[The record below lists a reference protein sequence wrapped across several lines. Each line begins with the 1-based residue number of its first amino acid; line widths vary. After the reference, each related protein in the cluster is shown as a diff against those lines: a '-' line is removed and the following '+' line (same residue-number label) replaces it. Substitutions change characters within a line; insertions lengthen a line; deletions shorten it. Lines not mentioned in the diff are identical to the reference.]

1 MFSLSDKLI
10 VITGGAK
17 GLGAAL
23 ARYLTLQGAK
33 LALLDIRDQSEIAA
47 QTGAATFTC
56 DVRDA
61 GQIMTTLD
69 QIEDQLGP
77 IHGLVNNAGVYSI
90 EDTREDFVRVFET
103 NVWGMSVCSNKVS
116 ERMAPGSSIVS
127 IGSHICEHHAS
138 TEDLMIY
145 VASKAAMLN
154 INRCLSIALGPK
166 GIRCNVVAP
175 SVVAIPGGYYGPE
188 LLKAF
193 DHIAPLGIAP
203 DANEFCAAVHY
214 YLADASAHVSGV
226 HHIMDGGFVQ
236 GYSLAAFE
244 AVLGP
249 KSPLSLS

>member
-1 MFSLSDKLI
+1 MFSVADKVVI
-10 VITGGAK
+10 ITGGAR
-17 GLGAAL
+17 GIGAEL
-23 ARYLTLQGAK
+23 ARHLVKQGAK
-33 LALLDIRDQSEIAA
+33 LALLDIRDQSEIGT
-47 QTGAATFTC
+47 QTGALTINC
-56 DVRDA
+56 DVREADQVMA
-61 GQIMTTLD
+61 ALD

-77 IHGLVNNAGVYSI
+77 IDGLINNAGVYSGD
-90 EDTREDFVRVFET
+90 ETREEFVRVFET
-103 NVWGMSVCSNKVS
+103 NVWGMALCSNKVGA
-116 ERMAPGSSIVS
+116 RMAAGGSIVS

-154 INRCLSIALGPK
+154 INRCLTIALGAK

-193 DHIAPLGIAP
+193 DHISPLGIAS
-203 DANEFCAAVHY
+203 DAGEVCAAVQY
-214 YLADASAHVSGV
+214 YLADGSRHVSGV

-236 GYSLAAFE
+236 GYSLNAFE

-249 KSPLSLS
+249 RSPLSRP